1 MENYQIESI
10 SKEEKKRVKALAQ
23 KKGRNAKQSFL
34 IEGVKPV
41 LEAISLISST
51 LQIIYIIP
59 TLYSK
64 YSSQLKGINCKI
76 VNERDLSSIS
86 NLKNPQGIIAI
97 ANYLSIPTKKEG
109 VTLVLDEVQ
118 DPGNFG
124 TIIRSADWFG
134 VKEIVCSN
142 TCVDLYNPKTI
153 QATMGAA
160 FRMKITYCNL
170 HKYLEAIDL
179 PIFGAFLE
187 GENVYTSNLPTNVV
201 LVMGNEG
208 NGISKEIEALITH
221 KITIPRVGESE
232 SLNVGTATSILLSEF
247 MRNTFL

>member
-170 HKYLEAIDL
+170 HTYLEAIDL